1 MPRASRSP
9 SRLDYGIGEHA
20 GRPAV
25 VHRDSGEPVAWVVTD
40 ERARYRA
47 RGQGWVSP
55 PFTSLAHLIAFV
67 ADRASLG
74 TGD

>member
-1 MPRASRSP
+1 MPRTPTLR
-9 SRLDYGIGEHA
+9 SRLDYGIAERA
-20 GRPAV
+20 GQPAV

-55 PFTSLAHLIAFV
+55 PFASLAHLLAFV
-67 ADRASLG
+67 ADRASRG
-74 TGD
+74 SGD